1 VVFIYKLTLYQ
12 LQVTMKNCPEI
23 NELLNKI
30 VGDHAIGFFERKAST
45 AYEDVQVFIPVYQNA
60 QSKDLAN

>member
-1 VVFIYKLTLYQ
+1 
-12 LQVTMKNCPEI
+12 MKDCPEI

-30 VGDHAIGFFERKAST
+30 VGDHAIGFFEKKAST
-45 AYEDVQVFIPVYQNA
+45 AYEDVQVFIPVYQYA